1 MRANGVLRLAG
12 WLILV
17 MSLALPLA
25 AAAQTGEPQAEGST
39 PEVWLVTYGPGQI
52 YWQRFGHNAI
62 WIRDPELGLDHTF
75 NFGFFDFGQE
85 DFFLRFLQGRMLYF
99 SAAQPAREEFASY
112 IDEDRSIRAQK
123 LEVGAD
129 RALELAA
136 YLLREIQPQNRD
148 YLYDYYVN
156 NCSTRVRDAIDTA
169 LGGELRQRF
178 GGVPAAQDW
187 RDHTRRLSAG
197 DFWLYLG
204 LEIVLGAPVDQPI
217 TAWDEMFIPEKLAEA
232 VQELH
237 RPNAEGGTP
246 LVSEDVMLYES
257 TRPLPPDRPHN
268 WWPRYLLAAL
278 ALLAAGALLARIGG
292 RRVARALAR
301 GWLAVAGIAGLA
313 MLFFWFGT
321 DHMAARDNINV
332 LLFNPLWLIPAAGR
346 RTDKR
351 VLLALAGIAL
361 CAAPAEWLPLHQYNL
376 DVLAAFLPLHF
387 GAMAA
392 LWPRAPVGPGR
403 PGGKPGR

>member
-1 MRANGVLRLAG
+1 
-12 WLILV
+12 
-17 MSLALPLA
+17 
-25 AAAQTGEPQAEGST
+25 
-39 PEVWLVTYGPGQI
+39 
-52 YWQRFGHNAI
+52 
-62 WIRDPELGLDHTF
+62 
-75 NFGFFDFGQE
+75 
-85 DFFLRFLQGRMLYF
+85 
-99 SAAQPAREEFASY
+99 SY

-403 PGGKPGR
+403 PGGEPGR